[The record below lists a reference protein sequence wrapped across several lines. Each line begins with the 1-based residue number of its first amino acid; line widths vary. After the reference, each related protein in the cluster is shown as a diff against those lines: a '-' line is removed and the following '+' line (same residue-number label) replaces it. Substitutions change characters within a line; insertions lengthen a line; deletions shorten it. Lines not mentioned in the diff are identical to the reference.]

1 MWKHRFH
8 VNVTTI
14 PIKSELETEEDGTF
28 RFYELNL
35 LSVMVTDTP
44 ATYGL
49 TFFLLNFLIM
59 FTFDKR
65 DVGEVR
71 RKK

>member
-1 MWKHRFH
+1 
-8 VNVTTI
+8 
-14 PIKSELETEEDGTF
+14 LETEEDGTF